1 MQRKQLQA
9 MSLTKAVH
17 ADKKQTLIYCTLKLK
32 KLSYIFGMSILA
44 FTLSTSITLAQQ
56 HSYDPN
62 TDNDGGEQAYDCR
75 ADIRR
80 FCDGVP
86 GILLFEQENCLQS
99 HMDELKPVCRQHMS
113 SSDFRKYYQSEPH
126 PLGF

>member
-1 MQRKQLQA
+1 MP
-9 MSLTKAVH
+9 LTNPILIN
-17 ADKKQTLIYCTLKLK
+17 KKRPDFFRVFGVK
-32 KLSYIFGMSILA
+32 KTNFFVGVLGL
-44 FTLSTSITLAQQ
+44 TLSLSSSPILAQQ

-62 TDNDGGEQAYDCR
+62 TDNDGGKQAYDCR

>member
-1 MQRKQLQA
+1 MP
-9 MSLTKAVH
+9 LTN
-17 ADKKQTLIYCTLKLK
+17 LIRFNKEQPEASC
-32 KLSYIFGMSILA
+32 IFGFKKIYFFAGILGV
-44 FTLSTSITLAQQ
+44 TLSLFSSPILAQQ

-62 TDNDGGEQAYDCR
+62 TDNDGGKQAYDCR

-80 FCDGVP
+80 FCDGLP

-113 SSDFRKYYQSEPH
+113 STDFRKYYQSEAH